1 MRPCVLFMLAALSL
15 SPLASA
21 AAQHRTAQLAAAA
34 PAPAADPGD
43 VVSVDA
49 IVRAL
54 YSVISG
60 PMGKPRDWNRF
71 RSLFLRGAKLI
82 ATAPRPDGTS
92 GLRVFDVEGYVQSV
106 DPYFVKNGFFERE
119 VARRMD
125 RFGNVAHLF
134 STYESRHAP
143 EDRQPF
149 TRGINS
155 IQLIRD
161 EGRWW
166 LVTVVWDSERPD
178 NPLPTQYLPRV
189 RDR

>member
-1 MRPCVLFMLAALSL
+1 MRSLVLLILAALALSL
-15 SPLASA
+15 LAGA

-34 PAPAADPGD
+34 PAVDPGD
-43 VVSVDA
+43 VVSIDA

-92 GLRVFDVEGYVQSV
+92 GLRVLDVEGYVQAA
-106 DPYFVKNGFFERE
+106 DPSFMKNGFFERE

-125 RFGNVAHLF
+125 RFGNIAHLF

-149 TRGINS
+149 ARGINS

-166 LVTVVWDSERPD
+166 LVTVIWDAERPD
-178 NPLPTQYLPRV
+178 NPLPTQYLPR
-189 RDR
+189 R